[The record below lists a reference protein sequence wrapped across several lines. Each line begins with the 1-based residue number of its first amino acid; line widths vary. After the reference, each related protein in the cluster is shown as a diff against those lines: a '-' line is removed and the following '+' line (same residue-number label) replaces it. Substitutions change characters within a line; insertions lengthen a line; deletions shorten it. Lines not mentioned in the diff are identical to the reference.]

1 MSVNK
6 SDRTDKSELCYLA
19 EQVEYKII
27 KMTMNEKYFPK
38 RARFIITNQII
49 DSVMSMANN
58 MNIAN
63 SIFPNTEEKVKI
75 REQYQYIG
83 RGNLNSLESQLNLAN
98 KLFNIP
104 SGVLDEIFVILK
116 EIKSRYSNWVKS
128 GRKVLNRELKK
139 VK

>member
-19 EQVEYKII
+19 EQAEYKII

-63 SIFPNTEEKVKI
+63 SIFPNPEEKVKI

>member
-19 EQVEYKII
+19 EQAEYKII

-75 REQYQYIG
+75 REQYQYIS

-139 VK
+139 

>member
-19 EQVEYKII
+19 EQAEYKII

-49 DSVMSMANN
+49 DSVMSMAKN

>member
-19 EQVEYKII
+19 EQAEYKII

-49 DSVMSMANN
+49 DSIMSMANN

>member
-19 EQVEYKII
+19 EQAEYKII

-98 KLFNIP
+98 KLF
-104 SGVLDEIFVILK
+104 
-116 EIKSRYSNWVKS
+116 
-128 GRKVLNRELKK
+128 KK
-139 VK
+139 

>member
-19 EQVEYKII
+19 EQAEYKII

>member
-1 MSVNK
+1 MKVFIKMSVNK

-19 EQVEYKII
+19 EQAEYKII

-63 SIFPNTEEKVKI
+63 SIFVRKPVKL
-75 REQYQYIG
+75 G
-83 RGNLNSLESQLNLAN
+83 
-98 KLFNIP
+98 K
-104 SGVLDEIFVILK
+104 
-116 EIKSRYSNWVKS
+116 
-128 GRKVLNRELKK
+128 
-139 VK
+139 